1 MTLPRTTPD
10 DRGFSYVE
18 VLISIVLIVLTLIPA
33 MEALVPAIQ
42 GVSVHESAATEHYRL
57 TAKLEETIAQPFAD
71 LASEADALGSPS
83 ILSPL
88 YSDPVATQNRRLVY
102 LALIDGDN
110 VDADDDPFTGTE
122 NDLLWIKVSVEGDH
136 RVLESV
142 VSPYD

>member
-1 MTLPRTTPD
+1 MTHVRTMPVG
-10 DRGFSYVE
+10 RGFSYVE
-18 VLISIVLIVLTLIPA
+18 VLICIVLIVLTLIPA

-42 GVSVHESAATEHYRL
+42 GVSVHEAEATEHYRL
-57 TAKLEETIAQPFAD
+57 RAKLEETSAQPFAT
-71 LASEADALGSPS
+71 LATEAVALGDPS

-102 LALIDGDN
+102 LAHIDGDN
-110 VDADDDPFTGTE
+110 ADGDDDPFTGTE
-122 NDLLWIKVSVEGDH
+122 NTLLWIKVSVDGDH